1 MRVLITGGTGFT
13 GSHAVRRY
21 LTRGHAVRVLD
32 TEKGVFFDEL
42 GSAGAEIQLGSIA
55 DREAV
60 RRAVQGVELVHH
72 IAAAFRTIN
81 VPNSVYK
88 SVNVEGTRIVA
99 EEALRAGVRRV
110 VYCSTEGVHGHV
122 VQPPG
127 NEESPI
133 APEDY
138 YQQTKWEG
146 ELAFREVMHEGLD
159 GVILRPTGIYGPGDP
174 ARFLM
179 LFRMVQR
186 GHFFIVGDG
195 RARYHPVYI
204 DNLCDAFEL
213 AGEMAQARG
222 ETLLIADAR
231 HLTWNEL
238 IPLVAQALG
247 VEVKIHYLPFRPV
260 WLAAALCEAVCGPL
274 GITPPLFRRRA
285 EMFSHMRAFDISKA
299 RRVLGYEPKVAL
311 EEGLARSC
319 EWYRSHG
326 YL

>member
-1 MRVLITGGTGFT
+1 MQVLITGGTGFT

-21 LTRGHAVRVLD
+21 LARGHAVRVLD
-32 TEKGVFFDEL
+32 NQRGRFFDEL
-42 GSAGAEIQLGSIA
+42 VRAGAEIRIGSVA

-60 RRAVQGVELVHH
+60 RHAVAGVELVHH
-72 IAAAFRTIN
+72 IAAAFREIN
-81 VPNSVYK
+81 VPSSVYD
-88 SVNVEGTRIVA
+88 SVNVDGTRIVA

-122 VQPPG
+122 VSPPG
-127 NEESPI
+127 TEESPI
-133 APEDY
+133 APEDH

-146 ELAFREVMHEGLD
+146 EIAFATVVRQGLD
-159 GVILRPTGIYGPGDP
+159 GVVLRPTGIYGPGDP

-195 RARYHPVYI
+195 RASYHPLYI

-213 AGEMAQARG
+213 AAENPQARG
-222 ETLLIADAR
+222 ETFLVADDR
-231 HLTWNEL
+231 YLSWNEL
-238 IPLVAQALG
+238 VPLVGKTIG
-247 VEVKIHYLPFRPV
+247 VDVKVHHVPLWPV
-260 WLAAALCEAVCGPL
+260 WLGAAACEAVCRPL

-299 RRVLGYEPKVAL
+299 RRVLGYEPQIAL
-311 EEGLARSC
+311 EEGLRRTGA
-319 EWYRSHG
+319 WYRQHG

>member
-21 LTRGHAVRVLD
+21 LTRDHSVRVLD
-32 TEKGVFFDEL
+32 NQKGVFFDEL
-42 GSAGAEIQLGSIA
+42 GGAGAEIQLGSVA

-81 VPNSVYK
+81 LPNSVYK

-110 VYCSTEGVHGHV
+110 VYCSTEGIHGHV

-127 NEESPI
+127 NEGSPI

-138 YQQTKWEG
+138 YQRTKWEG
-146 ELAFREVMHEGLD
+146 ELAFREVMGQGLD

-213 AGEMAQARG
+213 AGEKPQAGG
-222 ETLLIADAR
+222 ETFIIADAR

-247 VEVKIHYLPFRPV
+247 VEVKIHYLPLRPV
-260 WLAAALCEAVCGPL
+260 WLAAALCEAVCWPL